1 MNNELKIVR
10 ATKNDIP
17 LILSF
22 IKKIAEYEKLSHE
35 VIATEESLRKSLF
48 DERANAEVVF
58 AYQNNEPIAYAVYF
72 FNFSTFVGKRG
83 LYLEDIFVLP
93 EFRKL
98 GIGKILFTYLMQ
110 YAIDKNC
117 GRMEWAVL
125 DWNEPALNFYNKIG
139 ATEMTEWKMFR
150 LTENKMKELLKESE

>member
-1 MNNELKIVR
+1 
-10 ATKNDIP
+10 
-17 LILSF
+17 
-22 IKKIAEYEKLSHE
+22 
-35 VIATEESLRKSLF
+35 
-48 DERANAEVVF
+48 
-58 AYQNNEPIAYAVYF
+58 
-72 FNFSTFVGKRG
+72 
-83 LYLEDIFVLP
+83 
-93 EFRKL
+93 
-98 GIGKILFTYLMQ
+98 MQ

>member
-35 VIATEESLRKSLF
+35 VIATEESLQKSLF
-48 DERANAEVVF
+48 GERANAEVVF

-110 YAIDKNC
+110 YAIDNNC

-125 DWNEPALNFYNKIG
+125 NWNEPALNFYNKIG

>member
-48 DERANAEVVF
+48 GERANAEVVF

>member
-1 MNNELKIVR
+1 MNNDLKIVR

-48 DERANAEVVF
+48 GERANAEVVF